1 MNIKIICVGKLKEKY
16 LKMAQDEYLKRL
28 GPYAKVEVIEIK
40 DEDIKEN
47 FSESE
52 VELAKEKEGERILSK
67 IKDRDLVF
75 TMEIEGKQRS
85 SEEFAKEIEDLM
97 IYGNSD
103 IAFVI
108 GGSCGI
114 SKEVMKRSDRKIS
127 FSKMTFPHQII
138 RINLLEQIYRAF
150 KIIKNE
156 PYHK

>member
-1 MNIKIICVGKLKEKY
+1 
-16 LKMAQDEYLKRL
+16 MAQDEYLKRL

-52 VELAKEKEGERILSK
+52 VELAKEKEGTGILSK

-75 TMEIEGKQRS
+75 TLEIEGKQRT
-85 SEEFAKEIEDLM
+85 SEEFASEIEDM
-97 IYGNSD
+97 MVHGNSD
-103 IAFVI
+103 VAFVI

-114 SKEVMKRSDRKIS
+114 SKEVMARSDRKIS

>member
-1 MNIKIICVGKLKEKY
+1 
-16 LKMAQDEYLKRL
+16 MAQDEYLKRL

-52 VELAKEKEGERILSK
+52 VELAKEKEGAGILSK

-75 TMEIEGKQRS
+75 TLEIEGKQRT
-85 SEEFAKEIEDLM
+85 SEEFASEIEDM
-97 IYGNSD
+97 MVHGNSD
-103 IAFVI
+103 VAFVI

-114 SKEVMKRSDRKIS
+114 SKEVMARSDRKIS

>member
-28 GPYAKVEVIEIK
+28 GSYAKVEVIEIK

-52 VELAKEKEGERILSK
+52 VELAKEKEGEGILSK

-114 SKEVMKRSDRKIS
+114 SKEVMRRSDRKIS

>member
-28 GPYAKVEVIEIK
+28 GSYAKVEVIEIK

-52 VELAKEKEGERILSK
+52 VELAKEKEGAGILSK

-75 TMEIEGKQRS
+75 TLEIEGKQRT
-85 SEEFAKEIEDLM
+85 SEEFASEIEDM
-97 IYGNSD
+97 MVHGNSD
-103 IAFVI
+103 VAFVI

-114 SKEVMKRSDRKIS
+114 SKEVMARSDRKIS

>member
-1 MNIKIICVGKLKEKY
+1 MNIKIICVGRLKEKY

-52 VELAKEKEGERILSK
+52 VELAKEREGEGILSK

-85 SEEFAKEIEDLM
+85 SEEFANEIENLM

-103 IAFVI
+103 IAFII

>member
-1 MNIKIICVGKLKEKY
+1 
-16 LKMAQDEYLKRL
+16 MAQDEYLKRL

-52 VELAKEKEGERILSK
+52 VELAKEREGEGILSK

-85 SEEFAKEIEDLM
+85 SEEFASEIEDLM

-114 SKEVMKRSDRKIS
+114 SKEVMRRSDRKIS

>member
-28 GPYAKVEVIEIK
+28 KSYAKVEVLELKDEKVPENYSDSEIEI
-40 DEDIKEN
+40 
-47 FSESE
+47 
-52 VELAKEKEGERILSK
+52 AKEKEGREILSK
-67 IKDRDLVF
+67 ISERDLVF
-75 TMEIEGKQRS
+75 TMEIEGRERT
-85 SEEFAKEIEDLM
+85 SEEFAEEIESLKL
-97 IYGNSD
+97 YGNSD

-108 GGSCGI
+108 GGSNGI
-114 SKEVMKRSDRKIS
+114 SEEVKKRSDRSIS
-127 FSKMTFPHQII
+127 FSKMTFPHQLI

>member
-28 GPYAKVEVIEIK
+28 GSYAKVEVIEIK

-52 VELAKEKEGERILSK
+52 VELAKEKEGAGILSK
-67 IKDRDLVF
+67 IKDRDIVF
-75 TMEIEGKQRS
+75 TLEIEGKQRT
-85 SEEFAKEIEDLM
+85 SEEFASELEDM
-97 IYGNSD
+97 MVHGNSD
-103 IAFVI
+103 VAFVI
-108 GGSCGI
+108 GGSCGM
-114 SKEVMKRSDRKIS
+114 SKEVMARSDRKIS

>member
-28 GPYAKVEVIEIK
+28 GSYAKVEVIEIK

-52 VELAKEKEGERILSK
+52 VELAKEKEGAGILSK
-67 IKDRDLVF
+67 IKDRDFVF
-75 TMEIEGKQRS
+75 TLEIEGKQRS
-85 SEEFAKEIEDLM
+85 SEEFASEIEDM
-97 IYGNSD
+97 MVHGNSD
-103 IAFVI
+103 VAFVI

-114 SKEVMKRSDRKIS
+114 SKDVMARSDRKIS

>member
-1 MNIKIICVGKLKEKY
+1 
-16 LKMAQDEYLKRL
+16 MAQDEYLKRL
-28 GPYAKVEVIEIK
+28 GSYAKVEVIEIK

-52 VELAKEKEGERILSK
+52 VELAKEKEGAGILSK
-67 IKDRDLVF
+67 IKDRDIVF
-75 TMEIEGKQRS
+75 TLEIEGKQRT
-85 SEEFAKEIEDLM
+85 SEEFASELEDM
-97 IYGNSD
+97 MVHGNSD
-103 IAFVI
+103 VAFVI

-114 SKEVMKRSDRKIS
+114 SQEVMARSDRKIS

>member
-1 MNIKIICVGKLKEKY
+1 MNIKIICVGRLKEKY

-28 GPYAKVEVIEIK
+28 SPYAKVEVIEIK

-52 VELAKEKEGERILSK
+52 VELAKEREGEGILSK

-85 SEEFAKEIEDLM
+85 SEEFANEIENLM

-103 IAFVI
+103 IAFII

>member
-28 GPYAKVEVIEIK
+28 GSYAKVEVIEIK

-52 VELAKEKEGERILSK
+52 VELAKEKEGAGILSK

-75 TMEIEGKQRS
+75 TLEIEGKQRT
-85 SEEFAKEIEDLM
+85 SEEFASELEDM
-97 IYGNSD
+97 MVHGNSD
-103 IAFVI
+103 VAFVI

-114 SKEVMKRSDRKIS
+114 SKEVMARSDRKIS

>member
-1 MNIKIICVGKLKEKY
+1 
-16 LKMAQDEYLKRL
+16 
-28 GPYAKVEVIEIK
+28 
-40 DEDIKEN
+40 
-47 FSESE
+47 
-52 VELAKEKEGERILSK
+52 
-67 IKDRDLVF
+67 
-75 TMEIEGKQRS
+75 MEIEGKQRS

>member
-28 GPYAKVEVIEIK
+28 GSYAKVEVIEIK

-52 VELAKEKEGERILSK
+52 VELAKEKEGAGILSK

-75 TMEIEGKQRS
+75 TLEIEGKQRT
-85 SEEFAKEIEDLM
+85 SEEFASEIEDM
-97 IYGNSD
+97 MVHGNSD
-103 IAFVI
+103 VAFVI

-114 SKEVMKRSDRKIS
+114 SKDVMARSDRKIS

>member
-1 MNIKIICVGKLKEKY
+1 
-16 LKMAQDEYLKRL
+16 MAQDEYLKRL

-52 VELAKEKEGERILSK
+52 VELAKEKEGAGILSK

-75 TMEIEGKQRS
+75 TLEIEGKQRS
-85 SEEFAKEIEDLM
+85 SEEFASEIEDM
-97 IYGNSD
+97 MVHGNSD
-103 IAFVI
+103 VAFVI

-114 SKEVMKRSDRKIS
+114 SKEVMARSDRKIS

>member
-1 MNIKIICVGKLKEKY
+1 
-16 LKMAQDEYLKRL
+16 MAQDEYLKRL

-52 VELAKEKEGERILSK
+52 VELAKEKEGEGILSK

-75 TMEIEGKQRS
+75 TMEIDGKQRS

>member
-1 MNIKIICVGKLKEKY
+1 
-16 LKMAQDEYLKRL
+16 MAQDEYLKRL
-28 GPYAKVEVIEIK
+28 GPYSKVEVIEIK

-52 VELAKEKEGERILSK
+52 VELAKEKEGAGILSK

-75 TMEIEGKQRS
+75 TLEIEGKQRT
-85 SEEFAKEIEDLM
+85 SEEFASEIEDM
-97 IYGNSD
+97 MVHGNSD
-103 IAFVI
+103 VAFVI

-114 SKEVMKRSDRKIS
+114 SKEVMARSDRKIS

>member
-52 VELAKEKEGERILSK
+52 VELAKEKEGAGILSK

-75 TMEIEGKQRS
+75 TLEIEGKQRS
-85 SEEFAKEIEDLM
+85 SEEFASELEDM
-97 IYGNSD
+97 MVHGNPD
-103 IAFVI
+103 VAFVI

-114 SKEVMKRSDRKIS
+114 SQEVMARSDRKIS

>member
-1 MNIKIICVGKLKEKY
+1 MNIKIICVGRLKEKY

-28 GPYAKVEVIEIK
+28 GTYAKVEVIEIK

-52 VELAKEKEGERILSK
+52 VELAKEREGEGILSK
-67 IKDRDLVF
+67 IKDKDLVF

-85 SEEFAKEIEDLM
+85 SEEFASEIEDLM

-103 IAFVI
+103 VAFVI

-114 SKEVMKRSDRKIS
+114 SKEVLKRSDRKIS

>member
-28 GPYAKVEVIEIK
+28 GSYAKVEVIEIK

-52 VELAKEKEGERILSK
+52 VELAKEKEGAGILSK
-67 IKDRDLVF
+67 IKDRDIVF
-75 TMEIEGKQRS
+75 TLEIEGKQRT
-85 SEEFAKEIEDLM
+85 SEEFASELEDM
-97 IYGNSD
+97 MVHGNSD
-103 IAFVI
+103 VAFVI

-114 SKEVMKRSDRKIS
+114 SQEVMARSDRKIS

>member
-28 GPYAKVEVIEIK
+28 GSYAKVEVIEIK

-52 VELAKEKEGERILSK
+52 VELAKEKEGAGILSK
-67 IKDRDLVF
+67 IKDRDIVF
-75 TMEIEGKQRS
+75 TLEIEGKQRT
-85 SEEFAKEIEDLM
+85 SEEFASELEDM
-97 IYGNSD
+97 MVHGNSD
-103 IAFVI
+103 VAFVI

-114 SKEVMKRSDRKIS
+114 SKEVMARSDRKIS

>member
-1 MNIKIICVGKLKEKY
+1 MNIKIICVGRLKEKY

-28 GPYAKVEVIEIK
+28 GSYAKVEVIEIK

-52 VELAKEKEGERILSK
+52 VELAKEKEGAGILSK
-67 IKDRDLVF
+67 IKDRDLLF
-75 TMEIEGKQRS
+75 TLEIEGKQRT
-85 SEEFAKEIEDLM
+85 SEEFASELEDM
-97 IYGNSD
+97 MVHGNSD
-103 IAFVI
+103 VAFVI

-114 SKEVMKRSDRKIS
+114 SKEVMARSDRKIS

>member
-28 GPYAKVEVIEIK
+28 GSYAKVEVIEIK

-52 VELAKEKEGERILSK
+52 VELAKEKEGAGILSK
-67 IKDRDLVF
+67 IKDRDIVF
-75 TMEIEGKQRS
+75 TLEIEGKQRT
-85 SEEFAKEIEDLM
+85 SEEFASEIEDM
-97 IYGNSD
+97 MVHGNSD
-103 IAFVI
+103 VAFVI

-114 SKEVMKRSDRKIS
+114 SKEVMARSDRKIS